1 MDDITFATDEQE
13 NGHTLSTD
21 WQILPENG
29 NEECPTAREQDR
41 DGSLEIDDN
50 FEGNCKNFR
59 ALLVKLDVYDFLHF
73 KCMGVAWGI
82 EGSRLE
88 A

>member
-1 MDDITFATDEQE
+1 MDDRITFATDEQE

-21 WQILPENG
+21 LQILPENG
-29 NEECPTAREQDR
+29 NKECPAAWEQDH

-59 ALLVKLDVYDFLHF
+59 ALLVKLDVYDLSHF
-73 KCMGVAWGI
+73 N
-82 EGSRLE
+82 
-88 A
+88 